1 MQNKAEAT
9 SAYYGQQ
16 HFRSSD
22 GEHIAAP
29 RDGIPRDSQDAATD
43 TIPDNEASAIAST
56 VETRRF
62 GMHES
67 YDQYQLCQRTERN
80 MGLYTADQRLRR
92 NDRRGTRQNPNGNR
106 NGLECPEE
114 RDYYPWWAPSPWVDI
129 AVLTDNAKED
139 EVCSYSNQAGCS
151 DRCSFYLA
159 NTMNFNKK
167 GYCDVNHD
175 DPDATV
181 DTKLNHRQWT
191 QRRWFNNKEACTDP
205 ANNFTVG
212 TYRVRVR
219 IRDRFRVAI
228 CVPKV

>member
-1 MQNKAEAT
+1 M
-9 SAYYGQQ
+9 
-16 HFRSSD
+16 
-22 GEHIAAP
+22 
-29 RDGIPRDSQDAATD
+29 
-43 TIPDNEASAIAST
+43 
-56 VETRRF
+56 
-62 GMHES
+62 
-67 YDQYQLCQRTERN
+67 
-80 MGLYTADQRLRR
+80 
-92 NDRRGTRQNPNGNR
+92 
-106 NGLECPEE
+106 
-114 RDYYPWWAPSPWVDI
+114 DI